1 MKKYFGGAMGAYVGI
16 MGILFIVGPL
26 IFGVVILTTGIDFYS
41 IIIALFCV
49 AAPIFMIIVIR
60 QTRLYLLCYSWGT
73 FDENGVHVKSLFSKN
88 FEIEYAKC
96 KSIGIGL
103 YVHGVLNSDLGSKE
117 KYIFFSYGGFREQ
130 FRLNINQW
138 QPNETRIKVKYS
150 KKLYNYLLTVLPE
163 EQANVLKNDYETYV
177 KPFSKK

>member
-1 MKKYFGGAMGAYVGI
+1 MKRYLGGAMGAYVGI
-16 MGILFIVGPL
+16 MGILFIIGPL
-26 IFGVVILTTGIDFYS
+26 IFAIVMLTPRIDAGRVF
-41 IIIALFCV
+41 IALWCV
-49 AAPIFMIIVIR
+49 ATSILMIVYMR
-60 QTRLYLLCYSWGT
+60 HVRMDLQCYSWGT
-73 FDENGVHVKSLFSKN
+73 FDEKGVHIKSLFSKN
-88 FEIEYAKC
+88 IEIEYAKC

-103 YVHGVLNSDLGSKE
+103 YVHGVMGSDLGSKE

-150 KKLYNYLLTVLPE
+150 KKLYDYLLTVLPE
-163 EQANVLKNDYETYV
+163 EHANILKSDYETYV

>member
-1 MKKYFGGAMGAYVGI
+1 MKKYLGGAMGAYCAVVLV
-16 MGILFIVGPL
+16 LFFVGPI
-26 IFGVVILTTGIDFYS
+26 IFAVVILTPKIDAGRIF
-41 IIIALFCV
+41 IALYCVFCTIL
-49 AAPIFMIIVIR
+49 AAFMIHKFS
-60 QTRLYLLCYSWGT
+60 LLFYSWGT
-73 FDENGVHVKSLFSKN
+73 FDEKGIHIKSLFSKN

-150 KKLYNYLLTVLPE
+150 KKLYEYLLTVLPKQ
-163 EQANVLKNDYETYV
+163 QAKWLKNDYETYV
-177 KPFSKK
+177 KPFTKK